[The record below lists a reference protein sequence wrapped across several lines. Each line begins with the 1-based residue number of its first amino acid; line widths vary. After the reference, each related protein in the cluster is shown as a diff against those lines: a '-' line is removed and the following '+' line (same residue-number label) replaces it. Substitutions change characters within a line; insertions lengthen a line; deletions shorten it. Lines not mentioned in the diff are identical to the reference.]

1 MGGGGELCFYN
12 KKNSIL
18 SSRFHILDSR
28 IPKINLRKKNNIVN
42 CFFLTSSPQGFS
54 RFTASPGDEGDF
66 FLTFF
71 FTILHYT
78 NKTLLKLKLPFLIVK
93 NRNAFYYKDT

>member
-42 CFFLTSSPQGFS
+42 QGFS
-54 RFTASPGDEGDF
+54 RFTASPGDEVDF

-93 NRNAFYYKDT
+93 NRNAFYYKGT